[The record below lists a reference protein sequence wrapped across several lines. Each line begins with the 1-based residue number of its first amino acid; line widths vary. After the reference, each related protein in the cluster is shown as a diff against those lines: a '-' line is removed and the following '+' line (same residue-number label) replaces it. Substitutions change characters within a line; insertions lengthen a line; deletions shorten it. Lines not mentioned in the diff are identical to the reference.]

1 MFCNFVANVSAM
13 ENNRKYDAMIIG
25 GSYSGLSAAL
35 ALGRAIRNVLVI
47 DSGKPCNRQTPHAHN
62 FLTQDGN
69 TPAGI
74 AALGKT
80 EVMKYPTIQFLDDTV
95 TEVKGGNNSFE
106 VFTVSGHQIQTH
118 KLLFSTG
125 VKDLLPDLPGFAS
138 CWGITV
144 IHCPYCHG
152 YEFKDQFTGIMA
164 NGDTAFE
171 MAMMIR
177 NWTKQLSV
185 FTNGK
190 SELTEPQTGKLASL
204 NINVIEKPLQE
215 IEHQNGYMNRVVFTD
230 GSSHFLTALY
240 ARPSFE
246 QHCEIP
252 KELGCEINASG
263 YIQVD
268 DFQKTTISGVFAAGD
283 NTSRFRAVSAA
294 VAAGGK
300 AGALINLELIA
311 EGY

>member
-1 MFCNFVANVSAM
+1 M
-13 ENNRKYDAMIIG
+13 ENNRKYDAIIIG

-47 DSGKPCNRQTPHAHN
+47 DSGRPCNRQTPHAHN

-69 TPAGI
+69 PPADI

-80 EVMKYPTIQFLDDTV
+80 EVMKYPTIQFLDDAV
-95 TEVKGGNNSFE
+95 TEVKGENNSFE
-106 VFTVSGHQIQTH
+106 VFTAAGHRIQAH
-118 KLLFSTG
+118 KLLFTTG
-125 VKDLLPDLPGFAS
+125 VKDLMPDLPGFAS

-152 YEFKDQFTGIMA
+152 YEFKDQVTGIMA

-190 SELTEPQTGKLASL
+190 SELTELQAGQLASL
-204 NINVIEKPLQE
+204 NINVIETPLQQ
-215 IEHQNGYMNRVVFTD
+215 IEHKNGYMNGIVFAD
-230 GSSHFLTALY
+230 GSSHRLNAIY
-240 ARPSFE
+240 ARPSFV

-252 KELGCEINASG
+252 EEMGCEINTSG

-268 DFQKTTISGVFAAGD
+268 DFQKTTVPGVFAAGD

-294 VAAGGK
+294 VAAGSK
-300 AGALINLELIA
+300 AGALINHELIA